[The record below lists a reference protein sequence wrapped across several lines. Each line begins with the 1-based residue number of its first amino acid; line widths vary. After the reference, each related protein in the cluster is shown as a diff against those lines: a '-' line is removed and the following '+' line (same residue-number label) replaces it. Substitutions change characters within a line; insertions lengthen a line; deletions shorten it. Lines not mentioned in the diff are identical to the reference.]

1 MFPNIRAEL
10 GRRKMTKRDLS
21 AETGIK
27 YGTLISK
34 LNGESEFT
42 FTEAVGIKKA
52 LKTEMPLEDLFEP
65 DELEDEE

>member
-10 GRRKMTKRDLS
+10 GRRKMTRLDLS

-42 FTEAVGIKKA
+42 FAEAVGIKKA
-52 LKTEMPLEDLFEP
+52 GR
-65 DELEDEE
+65 

>member
-1 MFPNIRAEL
+1 MYPNIRAEL
-10 GRRKMTKRDLS
+10 GLRNMTRLDLS

-52 LKTEMPLEDLFEP
+52 LKSKMPLEELFEP
-65 DELEDEE
+65 EELEDEE

>member
-34 LNGESEFT
+34 LNGESEYRGRRYK
-42 FTEAVGIKKA
+42 ESSQNRNAARGSVRAGRA
-52 LKTEMPLEDLFEP
+52 GR
-65 DELEDEE
+65 